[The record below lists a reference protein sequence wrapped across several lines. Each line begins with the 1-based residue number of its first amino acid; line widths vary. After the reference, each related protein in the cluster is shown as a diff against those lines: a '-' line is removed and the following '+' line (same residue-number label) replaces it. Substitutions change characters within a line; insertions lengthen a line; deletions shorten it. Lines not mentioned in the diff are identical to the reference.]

1 MEHEQIMSNKK
12 HELEQLNKEISF
24 LYYETS
30 KLWFDGQNF
39 LEAIFCLD
47 KAIIKN
53 ETEASF
59 YYHKGL
65 ALIELNRFDEAVQC
79 LREAPEKCGD
89 SFLWHSSCFFFSEGY
104 ALYRLNK
111 FEDAIRCFEKTED
124 IDEPDSQ
131 SFIWRNL
138 SFFKLNIARAG

>member
-1 MEHEQIMSNKK
+1 MDLEHLKQ
-12 HELEQLNKEISF
+12 ELSHIYYVDAKSF
-24 LYYETS
+24 INNGY
-30 KLWFDGQNF
+30 F
-39 LEAIFCLD
+39 LEAIYCLD
-47 KAIIKN
+47 KAIEIN
-53 ETEASF
+53 ESQASF

-65 ALIELNRFDEAVQC
+65 ALIELHRFDEAIQC

-111 FEDAIRCFEKTED
+111 FEDAIRCFEETED

-131 SFIWRNL
+131 SFIWRKI